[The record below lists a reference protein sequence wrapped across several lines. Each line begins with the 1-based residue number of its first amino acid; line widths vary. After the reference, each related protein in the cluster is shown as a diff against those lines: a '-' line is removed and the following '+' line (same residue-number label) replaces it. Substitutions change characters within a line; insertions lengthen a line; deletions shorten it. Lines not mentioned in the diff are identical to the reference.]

1 MSDIKVFKSMNMNS
15 INIPIMAFQSA
26 NEWRAWLTKNAQNSR
41 SIWLKIFKK
50 DSTEKTITYAE
61 ALDEALCFGWID
73 GQKKSFDQQA
83 WLQKFCPRS
92 PKSIWSKVNI
102 EHIERLTKLG
112 KMEPAG
118 LMAVEA
124 AQADGRW
131 EMAYDSSSNMSF
143 PDEFTIELSKDKKA
157 YDFFKT
163 LNKAN
168 LYAIAFRLQTAK
180 KPDTRQ
186 KRIEVILDMLS
197 KGQKFH

>member
-1 MSDIKVFKSMNMNS
+1 MTSK
-15 INIPIMAFQSA
+15 INIPVMAFQSA
-26 NEWRAWLTKNAQNSR
+26 MEWRTWLTKNAQNSKG
-41 SIWLKIFKK
+41 IWLKIFKK

-73 GQKKSFDQQA
+73 GQKNSFDQQA

-118 LMAVEA
+118 LIAVEA
-124 AQADGRW
+124 AKADGRW
-131 EMAYDSSSNMSF
+131 DMAYDSSSKMSV
-143 PDEFTIELSKDKKA
+143 PDDFIKELIKDKKA
-157 YDFFKT
+157 HEFFKT

-168 LYAIAFRLQTAK
+168 LYAITFRLQTAK
-180 KPDTRQ
+180 KPETRQ
-186 KRIEVILDMLS
+186 KRVKTILDMLS